1 MVLSRSHCKKKTAS
15 RGRGGFVQKFVSPIF
30 LILKLKPSFRYCAT
44 WARDGE
50 CQANPGWMLKNC
62 PVSCKECKNKCA
74 DHEVYC
80 NEWKAEGE
88 CKKNPEYMN
97 IYCAKS
103 CGKCKAKG
111 NCKDEND
118 YCQAWAQKGY
128 CTKGNH
134 VNYMKLR
141 CKKACGKC

>member
-1 MVLSRSHCKKKTAS
+1 MKIDRIRPALNHRERTAS
-15 RGRGGFVQKFVSPIF
+15 LQP
-30 LILKLKPSFRYCAT
+30 LKLYKPNISHTLRYCAD
-44 WARDGE
+44 WAKQGE
-50 CQANPGWMLKNC
+50 CQVNPSWMLKNC

-80 NEWKAEGE
+80 NEWKAKGE

-97 IYCAKS
+97 IYCARS
-103 CGKCKAKG
+103 CGKCKAEGG
-111 NCKDEND
+111 NCKDDND
-118 YCQAWAQKGY
+118 YCEAWAEKGY

-141 CKKACGKC
+141 CKRACGKC